1 MRNVVEVHQLT
12 KVYRDVTAVNE
23 VSFSIAEGKIYGL
36 LGRNG
41 AGKTTIMQ
49 MLTAHIFA
57 TSGELKVFGE
67 SPYENNR
74 VLSQLCFVKESQKY
88 PRMFRVIDVL
98 DMAALFFPHWDKEYA
113 YSLVE
118 DFRLP
123 LKRRTS
129 KLSRGMTCMMAL
141 SLDSSGLPLVS

>member
-1 MRNVVEVHQLT
+1 MRNVVEVHRLT
-12 KVYRDVTAVNE
+12 KAYRDVTAVNA

-49 MLTAHIFA
+49 MLTAQIFA
-57 TSGELKVFGE
+57 TSGELRVFGE

-74 VLSQLCFVKESQKY
+74 VLSQLCFIKESQKY
-88 PRMFRVIDVL
+88 PKTFRLIDVL
-98 DMAALFFPHWDKEYA
+98 DMSALFFPHWDKEYA

-123 LKRRTS
+123 LNTPF
-129 KLSRGMTCMMAL
+129 LSFHLSSWVLWAL
-141 SLDSSGLPLVS
+141 F